1 MVLDRCNKL
10 KQADGDDLVEMNFE
24 FIEDTYNYQAREQ
37 NGTMWYA
44 RNKSSARSADYE
56 HISKEMNGAFIVML
70 KHRKLKLFFI
80 LKQ

>member
-1 MVLDRCNKL
+1 MVLDRCYKL

-56 HISKEMNGAFIVML
+56 HISKEMNAAFMEML
-70 KHRKLKLFFI
+70 KQKTKTFFI
-80 LKQ
+80 IKQ